1 MDTATTATPLHVC
14 ESDDPNA
21 PKEEPFT
28 LPPAYDPEQGSAPQA
43 APVVTSADVSSG
55 EPPQMS
61 DVVKRLL
68 KTRFCRYGD
77 HCKYGARCFYA
88 HSPEELRQR
97 PPPPPGYRKG
107 FPQGHTAPFPPE
119 HMAAMVAFQD
129 PMMGYQPPLGFLPE
143 AMAQLMAPMGDL
155 RMNMMPYGPSENS
168 TANTYG
174 YDNTAPGAPQPA
186 QVKAPVVGDVP
197 GRMTVSLSHSGMT
210 AAQIANL
217 LEVASS
223 TAKATE
229 K

>member
-1 MDTATTATPLHVC
+1 
-14 ESDDPNA
+14 
-21 PKEEPFT
+21 
-28 LPPAYDPEQGSAPQA
+28 
-43 APVVTSADVSSG
+43 
-55 EPPQMS
+55 
-61 DVVKRLL
+61 
-68 KTRFCRYGD
+68 
-77 HCKYGARCFYA
+77 
-88 HSPEELRQR
+88 
-97 PPPPPGYRKG
+97 
-107 FPQGHTAPFPPE
+107 
-119 HMAAMVAFQD
+119 
-129 PMMGYQPPLGFLPE
+129 PMMSYQPPLGFLPE

-155 RMNMMPYGPSENS
+155 RMNMMPYGLSENS

-223 TAKATE
+223 TAKAAE